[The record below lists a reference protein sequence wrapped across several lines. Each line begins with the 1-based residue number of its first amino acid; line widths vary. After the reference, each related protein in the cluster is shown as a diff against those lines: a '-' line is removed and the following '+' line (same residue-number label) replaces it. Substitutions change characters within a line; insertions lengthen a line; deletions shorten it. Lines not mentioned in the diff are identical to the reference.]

1 MTQSMWSLQRTFPF
15 LDARQEGK
23 GRVHVVG
30 VPFEVTSSFRF
41 GSHEGPDAI
50 RRLAESLETYSPYR
64 RRDVAAVDVVD
75 LGNVMV
81 DEPFALF
88 PTHLDEMRVFC
99 ASLRGEQFTLF
110 LGGEHTTTLA
120 FLSPEDVADPGFAL
134 VVLDAHLDLRDAYQG
149 TFYSHAS
156 WARRALEWLGPGRLF
171 ILGARSGT
179 EEEFALAREHGLLGH
194 SLDDLLAWLEER
206 SPHRLHLSLDI
217 DVLDPAHAP
226 GTGNPEP
233 LGWDVHA
240 VMEVIELLK
249 GWPVLSADIV
259 EYSPPHDCGG
269 RTGILAG
276 FLAREMI
283 LTWG

>member
-1 MTQSMWSLQRTFPF
+1 MWTIQRTFPF
-15 LDARQEGK
+15 LDARQEGR
-23 GRVHVVG
+23 GDVHVVG
-30 VPFEVTSSFRF
+30 FPFEVTASFRS
-41 GSHEGPDAI
+41 GSQEGPDAI

-64 RRDVAAVDVVD
+64 RRDLAAVDMVD
-75 LGNVMV
+75 LGNVIV
-81 DEPFALF
+81 DLRFALF
-88 PTHLDEMRVFC
+88 PSYLDDIRDHF
-99 ASLRGEQFTLF
+99 ASLRGERFTLF
-110 LGGEHTTTLA
+110 LGGEHTGTLA
-120 FLSPEDVADPGFAL
+120 FLPKKAIADPGFAL

-149 TFYSHAS
+149 TRYSHAS
-156 WARRALEWLGPGRLF
+156 WARRALEWLGPDRLL

-179 EEEFALAREHGLLGH
+179 RAEFALAREQGLLAH
-194 SLDDLLAWLEER
+194 SLDDLLTWLEER
-206 SPHRLHLSLDI
+206 SPQRLHLSLDI

-240 VMEVIELLK
+240 VLEVIELLK
-249 GWPVLSADIV
+249 GWPVVSADIV
-259 EYSPPHDCGG
+259 EYSPSYDCGG